1 MTSKKTVKRA
11 KTAAEKLAAASRVRD
26 SMTIYMPGPL
36 QAEWKQ
42 LKAEY
47 DRVKAASVDM
57 LNPDPAIKKLAARLT
72 AIEEQMR
79 EDAITVTVEAR
90 RRVRTPSTPK
100 DELTWQELCD
110 AHPPRKG
117 KDGKPVAEDSMGV
130 NLKTFPEALI
140 RASLVDLDLDEEQL
154 DTLLYEVITDAQWD
168 GLFQLCW
175 RLNRAPVDVPFSFA
189 VSKTLKSG
197 TGSRRQSGSG
207 SPANAST
214 AGNPER

>member
-117 KDGKPVAEDSMGV
+117 KDGKVVPEDALGV

-189 VSKTLKSG
+189 VSKTLKHD
-197 TGSRRQSGSG
+197 TESRRQSGSG

-214 AGNPER
+214 AGSQKK